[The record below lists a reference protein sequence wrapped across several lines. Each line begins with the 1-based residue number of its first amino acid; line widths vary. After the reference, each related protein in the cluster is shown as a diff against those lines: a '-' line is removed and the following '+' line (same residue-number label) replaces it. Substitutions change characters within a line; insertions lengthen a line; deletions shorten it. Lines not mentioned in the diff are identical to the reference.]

1 MPLQSRTLPAA
12 RGRRSID
19 IPDSRRKSNRENIEA
34 ELVCL
39 RTRKFVRQESDR
51 ISPRAASEDEVSGP
65 FQDHRRCTRR
75 GMVGSIREAARKAK
89 VFEMRLIGRRSFWP
103 TTTDDGGNLCTE
115 RIERPLPPAHGANRR
130 VFLFWQHREDLGDA
144 KRVATNLRKRKK
156 HGKSTPPNE
165 YKSKQLLEKRHPLQ
179 FWRPRGSQI
188 ALLSADEKN
197 DNRPKQR
204 RQGRHPLQFWRPRE
218 AQNVILPTDEGED
231 ETVVVS
237 PSLDVDIDIDTHEA
251 NENKGEDK
259 KKKKKNIPLIAAAI
273 GGVATSTIGVV
284 VAVILL

>member
-51 ISPRAASEDEVSGP
+51 ISPRAASADEVSDP

-75 GMVGSIREAARKAK
+75 GMVESIREAARKAK

-165 YKSKQLLEKRHPLQ
+165 YKSKQLLEKSIHCNSGGLGGLR
-179 FWRPRGSQI
+179 S
-188 ALLSADEKN
+188 LSF
-197 DNRPKQR
+197 QR
-204 RQGRHPLQFWRPRE
+204 TRRMITGRSN
-218 AQNVILPTDEGED
+218 AVKEGIRCSSGGPGRLR
-231 ETVVVS
+231 TLS
-237 PSLDVDIDIDTHEA
+237 FQQTKGKMRRWSSLHRWM
-251 NENKGEDK
+251 
-259 KKKKKNIPLIAAAI
+259 
-273 GGVATSTIGVV
+273 ST
-284 VAVILL
+284 

>member
-51 ISPRAASEDEVSGP
+51 ISPRAASADEVSDP

-75 GMVGSIREAARKAK
+75 GMVESIREAARKAK

-103 TTTDDGGNLCTE
+103 TTADEGGSLCTE

-237 PSLDVDIDIDTHEA
+237 PSLHDDIYIDTHVEL
-251 NENKGEDK
+251 EDKGED
-259 KKKKKNIPLIAAAI
+259 KKKKNIPLIAAAI
-273 GGVATSTIGVV
+273 GGVATSTIV